1 MYDVIQKSPYNGQ
14 SETKADYACQA
25 CERGLVSCI
34 FQLLAIA
41 AFDWLSSFF
50 YASCDLPKV

>member
-41 AFDWLSSFF
+41 AFDWLS
-50 YASCDLPKV
+50 